1 MRRQPLADRLR
12 PTDFSEIAGQKHL
25 FGSNGS
31 IFLRGA
37 MGTLTVCRADG
48 KTAPVWMTPQIRHE
62 PIGINH
68 HEAFADVIINDKK
81 EKPGASDGIA
91 CIKVVEEIYRKAAK

>member
-1 MRRQPLADRLR
+1 
-12 PTDFSEIAGQKHL
+12 
-25 FGSNGS
+25 
-31 IFLRGA
+31 
-37 MGTLTVCRADG
+37 
-48 KTAPVWMTPQIRHE
+48 MTPQIRHE